1 MKIAPWLA
9 GIVASVSLVLAA
21 PAAAQSYPSK
31 PIRFVVPYAAGS
43 ASDIL
48 ARTLAEPLS
57 KAMGQPFIVDN
68 KPGNNSTLG
77 TQFTARSAPDGYTLA
92 LATNSGLAASPGG
105 LTGGVQYD
113 PVKDLGYVGLVGSIY
128 YVWIVNDGVPARNA
142 RELIDLIKANPGKY
156 NYASGNTGGISFGGH
171 IRNAYG
177 LDMTHVPYK
186 STPPALVD
194 LIGGQV
200 QVMMAD
206 VASALPMIRAGKVRA
221 VGVPSAQRNPLL
233 PEVPTFAENGLQT
246 PPDMRGWWAVVAPA
260 GTSEDILNR
269 LNGDLVKILNMAS
282 VKATLLQNGIV
293 ATPSTR
299 QQAAQYQKEQLQVW
313 TNIVTDLNLKAE

>member
-1 MKIAPWLA
+1 MKITHWFA
-9 GIVASVSLVLAA
+9 GFAVAASLFAA
-21 PAAAQSYPSK
+21 VPVAAQAYPNK
-31 PIRFVVPYAAGS
+31 PIKFVVPYAAGS

-48 ARTLAEPLS
+48 ARTIADPLS
-57 KAMGQPFIVDN
+57 KAMGQPFILDN

-77 TQFTARSAPDGYTLA
+77 TQVVARAAPDGYTLA

-113 PVKDLGYVGLVGSIY
+113 PVKDFSYVSLVGSIY
-128 YVWIVNDGVPARNA
+128 YVWVVNNDVQAKTA
-142 RELIDLIKANPGKY
+142 RELIDLIKAHPGKY
-156 NYASGNTGGISFGGH
+156 NYASGNTGGISFGGN
-171 IRNAYG
+171 IKNTYG
-177 LDMTHVPYK
+177 LEMTHVPYK

-206 VASALPMIRAGKVRA
+206 VASSVPMIKAGKLRA

-233 PEVPTFAENGLQT
+233 PDVPTFAEYGLQT
-246 PPDMRGWWAVVAPA
+246 PPDMRGWWTVVAPA
-260 GTSEDILNR
+260 GTPEDIMDR
-269 LNGDLVKILNMAS
+269 LNTELVKVLNTPS

-293 ATPSTR
+293 AMPSTR
-299 QQAAQYQKEQLQVW
+299 QEATQYQKEQLQIW
-313 TNIVTDLNLKAE
+313 KSIVKDLNLKAE

>member
-1 MKIAPWLA
+1 MKFTPWIAGVVAAA
-9 GIVASVSLVLAA
+9 GLIAAASV
-21 PAAAQSYPSK
+21 AAQPYPNK
-31 PIRFVVPYAAGS
+31 PIRFVVPYTAGS

-48 ARTLAEPLS
+48 ARAIAEPLS

-113 PVKDLGYVGLVGSIY
+113 PVKDLSYVSLVGSIY
-128 YVWIVNDGVPARNA
+128 YVWIVNDGVQANSA
-142 RELIDLIKANPGKY
+142 RELIDLIKTHPGKY

-171 IRNAYG
+171 IKNTYG

-200 QVMMAD
+200 QLMMAD

-260 GTSEDILNR
+260 GTPEDILSR
-269 LNGDLVKILNMAS
+269 LNSELVKILNTAS
-282 VKATLLQNGIV
+282 IKATLLQNGIV

-299 QQAAQYQKEQLQVW
+299 QQAMHYQKEQLQVW
-313 TNIVTDLNLKAE
+313 TNIVRDLKLKVE